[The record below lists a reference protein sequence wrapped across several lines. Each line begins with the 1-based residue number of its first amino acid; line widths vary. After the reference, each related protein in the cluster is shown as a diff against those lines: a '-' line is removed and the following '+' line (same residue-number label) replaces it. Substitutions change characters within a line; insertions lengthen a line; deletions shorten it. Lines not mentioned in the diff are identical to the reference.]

1 MRLIKDLDL
10 RFIFLEFR
18 FSMWIKDQKLPEV
31 LKVYC
36 KNVLHFLGSRELC
49 GFRGNYWI
57 PVEWMDQENGNE
69 EQHQVEDN

>member
-1 MRLIKDLDL
+1 
-10 RFIFLEFR
+10 
-18 FSMWIKDQKLPEV
+18 MWIKDQKLPEV

-36 KNVLHFLGSRELC
+36 KNVLHFLGEKELC
-49 GFRGNYWI
+49 GFGGNYWI

>member
-1 MRLIKDLDL
+1 
-10 RFIFLEFR
+10 
-18 FSMWIKDQKLPEV
+18 MWIKNQKLPEV

-36 KNVLHFLGSRELC
+36 KNVLHFLGTRELF
-49 GFRGNYWI
+49 GFGGNYWIGSHWI